1 MKRLLA
7 CVVCSMSLLTLL
19 PTAADAAGQYANF
32 GVAVY
37 VRVSEVPSVAKTWD
51 AVQQQLKVNKVYL
64 ETFRSGV
71 TARQQD
77 ITAAK
82 EFFKAQGV
90 KTSGGIATVA
100 MESNRFQTF
109 CYSTPADRE
118 KLKAVVELTAR
129 NFDEVILDDFFFTDC
144 KCERCIEAKG
154 AKTWTQFR
162 LDQMAEVSR
171 ELVLAPAR
179 AVNPKV
185 KVIIKY
191 PNWYEHYQGCGYNLE
206 VEPKLFDAVYTGTE
220 SRDPV
225 NSDQH
230 LQPYLSYSLV
240 RYLENIK
247 PGHNDGGWVDTGGGG
262 PTLQRYSEQLWMTL
276 LAKAP
281 EITLFDLNQVRSGR
295 VSSVASSSLRLVDGF
310 LGKLGKPVGVKSYKP
325 YHSTGEDYLHDYL
338 GMIGLPIEM
347 TPEFPTDARMVLLTE
362 SAKSDPKLVNKMKQH
377 LVEGKSVLITS
388 GLLRAL
394 QGKGI
399 EEIAEL
405 ECTGAKIKFKEL
417 RGGRGGA
424 AGQLPVEI
432 TIPQIRYLTNDS
444 WETIGVLTNGT
455 GHPLVVEASYGGHGG
470 TLYVLALPDD
480 PGDLYK
486 FPESL
491 LTRIKG
497 ILTRDLFVQLSCPAQ
512 VCLFAYDNNTF
523 VVESFLPESVKV
535 GLAVDSRLGKVRDLV
550 TGEVLSAGAAPPLA
564 AGAVAGR
571 ARAAAASPPEP
582 PTTWRSSRT
591 RSASS
596 RRSSDCRLVGPA
608 VPAAASVPSPF
619 GRGVGGEGC
628 RWFPSSGSGTHFRE
642 APLRQWRKPL
652 TISRQSS
659 AALPAG

>member
-1 MKRLLA
+1 VKRWLA
-7 CVVCSMSLLTLL
+7 CAVCSISLFLLL
-19 PTAADAAGQYANF
+19 PAAAHAAGKYGNF

-37 VRVSEVPSVAKTWD
+37 VRVSEVPSVAKGWD
-51 AVQQQLKVNKVYL
+51 AVEQQLKVDKVYL
-64 ETFRSGV
+64 ETFRSGT
-71 TARQQD
+71 TASQEA

-82 EFFKAQGV
+82 VFFKTRGV

-118 KLKAVVELTAR
+118 KLKSIVEFTAR

-144 KCERCIEAKG
+144 KCERCIQAKG
-154 AKTWTQFR
+154 QKTWTQFR
-162 LDQMAEVSR
+162 LDQMADVSR
-171 ELVLAPAR
+171 ELVLKPAR
-179 AVNPKV
+179 AVNPNV
-185 KVIIKY
+185 KMIIKY

-276 LAKAP
+276 FAKAP
-281 EITLFDLNQVRSGR
+281 EITLFDLRQVQPSR
-295 VSSVASSSLRLVDGF
+295 VSSVAGSSLRLVDGF

-325 YHSTGEDYLHDYL
+325 YHSTGEDFLHDYL
-338 GMIGLPIEM
+338 GMVGLPIEM

-362 SAKSDPKLVNKMKQH
+362 SAKFDPKIVDKMKKH

-405 ECTGAKIKFKEL
+405 ECTGAKVKFKEL
-417 RGGRGGA
+417 RGGRGGGA
-424 AGQLPVEI
+424 NQLPVEI
-432 TIPQIRYLTNDS
+432 TIPQILYLTNDS

-455 GHPLVVEASYGGHGG
+455 GHPLMVEASYGGHGG

-486 FPESL
+486 LPESL

-497 ILTRDLFVQLSCPAQ
+497 ILTRDLFVQLNCPAQ
-512 VCLFAYDNNTF
+512 VCLFAYDNNTCI
-523 VVESFLPESVKV
+523 VESFLPEPVNV
-535 GLAVDSRLGKVRDLV
+535 GLALDGRLSKVRDLV
-550 TGEVLSAGAAPPLA
+550 SGEVLSSGAGGGRGPGGAPGAGARGGR
-564 AGAVAGR
+564 GAVAR
-571 ARAAAASPPEP
+571 STYNVEIKPHTFRVFAAE
-582 PTTWRSSRT
+582 
-591 RSASS
+591 
-596 RRSSDCRLVGPA
+596 
-608 VPAAASVPSPF
+608 
-619 GRGVGGEGC
+619 
-628 RWFPSSGSGTHFRE
+628 
-642 APLRQWRKPL
+642 
-652 TISRQSS
+652 
-659 AALPAG
+659 